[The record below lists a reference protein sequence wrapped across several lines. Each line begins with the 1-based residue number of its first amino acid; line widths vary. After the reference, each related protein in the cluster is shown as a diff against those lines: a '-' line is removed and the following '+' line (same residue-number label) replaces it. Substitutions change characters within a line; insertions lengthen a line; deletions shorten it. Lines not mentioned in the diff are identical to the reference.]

1 MSIKTLTIG
10 RRVALG
16 LGVISLL
23 LAAVGAIS
31 WNSLSEVDRD
41 AFKLKGKVM
50 PGTIKSATVRAVVT
64 ENFVRALLYAQA
76 RDGDERKQWNSEL
89 EATGS
94 ELNEALQKY
103 ETTITEDS
111 ERTLVAELT
120 SLRERY
126 QSARGEYLKLVDANK
141 PNDADHYLDTELLPA
156 YQAYFVK
163 AGALFR
169 TNAATGDS
177 VALQIDHTVKRSLST
192 IGVVAVSALI
202 LAMAIGWLTINRT
215 NRVLI
220 RVASQLE
227 AGAEQTAA
235 ASAQVA
241 SASQQLAEGASEQA
255 AGLEETSASLEEVT
269 SMISQNADSAGK
281 ARQLA
286 TEARE
291 AADAGTNEMSAMA
304 TAMKDIKDASG
315 DVAKIVKDI
324 DEIAFQTNILAL
336 NAAVEAARAGEAGLG
351 FAVVADE
358 VRNLAQRCAHSAR
371 ETTSKIGAALAKSN
385 RGMEISDRVAGGFGV
400 IAEKARAVDQLIAEI
415 AQASSEQAKGVRQVN
430 VAVSE
435 MDKVTQN
442 NAASAEESAS
452 AAEELS
458 AQAASVAESVA
469 QLQLLVN
476 GANAAGKS
484 WLKSSSHHIGKQ
496 THNEKPLSAADIKS
510 SSSQAV
516 LSAAELRRFAEP
528 LKNESTKSVATR
540 GEIDAAFTSF

>member
-1 MSIKTLTIG
+1 MKIKNLTIG

-31 WNSLSEVDRD
+31 WKSLSEVDRD
-41 AFKLKGKVM
+41 AFQLKSNVM

-64 ENFVRALLYAQA
+64 ENFVRTLLYGQA
-76 RDGDERKQWNSEL
+76 RSNDERSQWKAELKTTSNELGDALKTYEITITQASERSLLSEL
-89 EATGS
+89 TG
-94 ELNEALQKY
+94 
-103 ETTITEDS
+103 
-111 ERTLVAELT
+111 
-120 SLRERY
+120 LRERY
-126 QSARGEYLKLVDANK
+126 QKARGEYLTLVDEEK
-141 PNDADHYLDTELLPA
+141 SEDADHYLDTQLLPA

-169 TNAATGDS
+169 TNAANGDS
-177 VALQIDHTVKRSLST
+177 VAVQIDHTVKRSLST
-192 IGVVAVSALI
+192 IAVVAVSAVI
-202 LAMAIGWLTINRT
+202 LAIAIAWLTINRT
-215 NRVLI
+215 NRVLM
-220 RVASQLE
+220 RVAAQLE

-269 SMISQNADSAGK
+269 SMISQNANSAGK

-291 AADAGTNEMSAMA
+291 AADAGTNEMDAMSA
-304 TAMKDIKDASG
+304 AMRDIKDSSA

-371 ETTSKIGAALAKSN
+371 ETTSKIGAALAKSS

-430 VAVSE
+430 VAVGE
-435 MDKVTQN
+435 MDKITQN

-452 AAEELS
+452 AAEELN
-458 AQAASVAESVA
+458 AQAASVAESVV
-469 QLQLLVN
+469 QLQLLVA
-476 GANAAGKS
+476 GGNAAGKS
-484 WLKSSSHHIGKQ
+484 WRKSSSQHTGMK
-496 THNEKPLSAADIKS
+496 TRSEKHPASAGIKS
-510 SSSQAV
+510 SASQAV
-516 LSAAELRRFAEP
+516 LSAVELRRFTEP
-528 LKNESTKSVATR
+528 LKNESKKMVATR
-540 GEIDAAFTSF
+540 GETDAAFTSF